1 MGALCDFCGEQRSMV
16 YCRSDAA
23 SLCLSCD
30 RNVHSANA
38 LSRRHTRTLLCDR
51 CASQPAMVRC
61 LVENASLCQN
71 CDWNGHS
78 AGSSAAGHKR
88 QTINCYSGCPSSAE
102 LSRIWSFISDIP
114 NVAPVPNCEQGISLM
129 SISDSGI
136 SNQGNAAGDNSLLD
150 IASATLMSDLDT
162 CDRPKSLVGSSSGA
176 GVNLL
181 PLATDQT
188 AGSMDSS
195 TPKVPYTPDKDMFSK
210 DSIYEDFCVDDV
222 DLAFENYEELFGTSH
237 IQTEQLFDD
246 AGIDSYFEMKEALAG
261 NADEPKLMQ
270 PANSN
275 AVSADSGMSNPGV
288 KGDSSVCIP
297 VRQARSSLSL
307 SFSGLTGESSAG
319 DHQDCV
325 VSLFLMGEPP
335 WHPPGPEGSFAGASR
350 DSAITRYKEKKKRRK
365 FDKKIRYASRK
376 ARADVRKRVKGRF
389 VKAGEAY
396 DYDPL
401 CETRSY

>member
-61 LVENASLCQN
+61 IVENASLCQN

-78 AGSSAAGHKR
+78 AGSSDAGHKK

-102 LSRIWSFISDIP
+102 LSRIWSFVSDIP
-114 NVAPVPNCEQGISLM
+114 NVAPEPNCEQGISMM
-129 SISDSGI
+129 SISDSGV
-136 SNQGNAAGDNSLLD
+136 SNQDNAAGDNNLLD
-150 IASATLMSDLDT
+150 IACATLMSDLDT
-162 CDRPKSLVGSSSGA
+162 CDKPLVGSSSGA

-188 AGSMDSS
+188 DGSVDST
-195 TPKVPYTPDKDMFSK
+195 TPKVPYTPDKYMFSK

-222 DLAFENYEELFGTSH
+222 DLAFENYEELFGSSH

-246 AGIDSYFEMKEALAG
+246 AGIDSYFGVKEVPAG
-261 NADEPKLMQ
+261 NSTEQPKLVQ

-275 AVSADSGMSNPGV
+275 AVSADSGMSNPGL

-297 VRQARSSLSL
+297 ARQARSSLSL

-325 VSLFLMGEPP
+325 VSSLLLMGEPP
-335 WHPPGPEGSFAGASR
+335 WQAPGHESSIAGGSR
-350 DSAITRYKEKKKRRK
+350 ESAITRYKEKKMRRK

-401 CETRSY
+401 SQTRSY